1 VTCRSL
7 IVLFSDSSASLPR
20 WLLRRSYDSGT
31 AAAATAAAAPAL
43 KKRLCES
50 QAQAFF
56 FIE

>member
-1 VTCRSL
+1 MTTAVTPVSNCHQL
-7 IVLFSDSSASLPR
+7 WTAAAVAA
-20 WLLRRSYDSGT
+20 T
-31 AAAATAAAAPAL
+31 ATAVAAAAATAAAAPAL